1 MNETVTQADLAPNES
16 PAPPPTATT
25 ARMLVPERSPALGM
39 SLGALASLGAHVLF
53 ALLMLSGVARS
64 PFEEERGAGARDQ
77 VWGMSASSSGVE
89 VVALNMEESVA
100 NPAEQTQD
108 VLDPVKPTEEV
119 KTEEP
124 AEVPTEDV
132 QPIEE
137 AKTAEAAEAKPV
149 ETETL
154 AENAPEEFSPIAGS
168 AEAELPTAAPKP
180 VETIDPVEEPVTKKT
195 PPPEQEIASIEQ
207 HASGGPVGVAAGQG
221 GEKADTAGEAELSS
235 YSGLI
240 AAHLRRHKRYPRDAE
255 RQRIKGMV
263 RIAFSVGEKGE
274 VLDAKVVASS
284 GSPLLDAEAIAM
296 VNRAMP
302 FPPLPKG
309 LGRQA
314 MSFTVPARF
323 QP

>member
-221 GEKADTAGEAELSS
+221 GEKADTAGERSS
-235 YSGLI
+235 L
-240 AAHLRRHKRYPRDAE
+240 LT
-255 RQRIKGMV
+255 Q
-263 RIAFSVGEKGE
+263 
-274 VLDAKVVASS
+274 ASS
-284 GSPLLDAEAIAM
+284 PRIFAATSAIRATRSGSASREWSASPSASARRARCWTRRSLRARVLPLLDAEAIAM